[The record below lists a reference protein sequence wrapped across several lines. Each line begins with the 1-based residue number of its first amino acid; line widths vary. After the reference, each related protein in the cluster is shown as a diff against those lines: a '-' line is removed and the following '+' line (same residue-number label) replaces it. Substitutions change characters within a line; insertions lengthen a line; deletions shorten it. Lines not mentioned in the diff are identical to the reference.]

1 MLVGFVFSLDLRRA
15 SAIDSALVS
24 REGWWRVTLTSAW
37 CLAGGDSRRCLPGGF
52 CVVHPHG
59 VCRAWVSSCVGS
71 SVLIRR
77 VRVFNNGVLGSE
89 SSMASYLPWF
99 GCILL
104 VLLRSRLPRVP
115 LLTRLSRRPVNESTC
130 PVFGVIYAFQISA
143 CRDCSSRVRQFS
155 GSQELSMASSL
166 SPIGHWKCVDLGG
179 LHGLSATSRH

>member
-1 MLVGFVFSLDLRRA
+1 MTHVA
-15 SAIDSALVS
+15 VS
-24 REGWWRVTLTSAW
+24 QEVSVW
-37 CLAGGDSRRCLPGGF
+37 F
-52 CVVHPHG
+52 IHMG